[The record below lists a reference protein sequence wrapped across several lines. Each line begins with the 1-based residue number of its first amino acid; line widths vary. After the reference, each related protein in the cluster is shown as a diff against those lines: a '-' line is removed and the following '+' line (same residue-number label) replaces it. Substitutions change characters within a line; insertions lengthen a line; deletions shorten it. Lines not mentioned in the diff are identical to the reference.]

1 MAKKKTQSDTKR
13 FARYQSVLNI
23 LLSIDSFDKAEIYQA
38 LKKEKKAF
46 IGRGIGE
53 LVRDG
58 YRRAGKMAGPD
69 PQAPDGKPADGK
81 GRCG

>member
-1 MAKKKTQSDTKR
+1 MAKKKTQSDTER

-38 LKKEKKAF
+38 LKNEKKAF
-46 IGRGIGE
+46 IGRTIGE

-58 YRRAGKMAGPD
+58 YRRTATMAGPD
-69 PQAPDGKPADGK
+69 QQAPDG
-81 GRCG
+81 